1 MGIFTDCAVGKFCEK
16 DNFVDS
22 ELNEEGVCNICDAVT
37 YYVDDKITENKQMVE
52 YIAWRDNVAEED
64 VISHIALQAEIQEQ
78 NERVSLE
85 ELRYNQ
91 REGK

>member
-1 MGIFTDCAVGKFCEK
+1 MGIFTACAVGKFCEK